1 MIMENV
7 KEFLE
12 QCESQTL
19 CKYAM
24 LSQNTKGREY
34 EISPCDLRTEYQ
46 RDRDKILHCKSFRR
60 LKHKTQVFLAP
71 EGDHY
76 RTRLTHTLEVSQ
88 IGRTIARALR
98 LNEDLV
104 EAIALGHDLGHT
116 PFGHAGER
124 KLNELISG
132 GFIHSKQSQRVVELL
147 EKNGKGLNLTFEV
160 RDGIG
165 NHRFKDSPLTLEGEI
180 VKYADRFAYIN
191 HDIED
196 ARRGGVIT
204 DDDLPKDCVK
214 VLGNSKS
221 KRINNLIADI
231 VNNSWDQPY
240 IKQSPQ
246 FDEAT
251 EKLHKF
257 MFERVY
263 LNAQAKSQ
271 EAKAVKMI
279 ELIFE
284 FYIKNLDKLPAF
296 YRSLLDEYPADRVV
310 GDYIASFS
318 DRYCVRVFG
327 ELFVPDEWKIL

>member
-7 KEFLE
+7 KKFLE
-12 QCESQTL
+12 ENEARTL
-19 CKYAM
+19 SKYAT
-24 LSQNTKGREY
+24 LSVNSKGREH
-34 EISPCDLRTEYQ
+34 EISPSDLRTEFQ

-76 RTRLTHTLEVSQ
+76 RTRLTHTLEVAQ

-124 KLNELISG
+124 KLNDLVSG

-165 NHRFKDSPLTLEGEI
+165 NHRYNDTPSTLEGEI

-204 DDDLPKDCVK
+204 DADLPKACVE

-221 KRINNLIADI
+221 KRINNLIADM
-231 VNNSWDQPY
+231 VENSWDKPY
-240 IKQSPQ
+240 IKQSAN
-246 FDEAT
+246 FNDAT
-251 EKLHKF
+251 ATLHEF

-284 FYIKNLDKLPAF
+284 YYLKNLNKLPDF
-296 YRSLLDEYPADRVV
+296 YKTLLDSYPADRVV
-310 GDYIASFS
+310 CDYIASFS

>member
-1 MIMENV
+1 MENV
-7 KEFLE
+7 KKLLE
-12 QCESQTL
+12 EREAKTL
-19 CKYAM
+19 CKYAT
-24 LSQNTKGREY
+24 LSQNTKGRER
-34 EISPCDLRTEYQ
+34 EISPCYLRTEFQ

-88 IGRTIARALR
+88 IGRTIARALC

-124 KLNELISG
+124 KLNELVQG
-132 GFIHSKQSQRVVELL
+132 GFIHSQQSQRVVELL
-147 EKNGKGLNLTFEV
+147 ENNGKGLNLTYEV

-165 NHRFKDSPLTLEGEI
+165 NHRYHDTPKTLEGDI
-180 VKYADRFAYIN
+180 VRYADRFAYIN

-204 DDDLPKDCVK
+204 DNDLPKDCVE
-214 VLGNSKS
+214 VLGTSKS
-221 KRINNLIADI
+221 KRINNLIADM
-231 VNNSWDQPY
+231 VENSWDKPY
-240 IKQSPQ
+240 IKQSPD
-246 FDEAT
+246 FDKAT
-251 EKLHKF
+251 EKLHTF
-257 MFERVY
+257 MYERVY
-263 LNAQAKSQ
+263 FNNQAKSQ
-271 EAKAVKMI
+271 EIKAVKMI

-284 FYIKNLDKLPAF
+284 YYLKNLDKLPDF
-296 YRSLLDEYPADRVV
+296 YKSLLDVYPKDRVV
-310 GDYIASFS
+310 CDYIASFS

>member
-1 MIMENV
+1 MENV
-7 KEFLE
+7 KKFLE
-12 QCESQTL
+12 EKEAQTL
-19 CKYAM
+19 SRYAM
-24 LSQNTKGREY
+24 LSQNTKGRQR
-34 EISPCDLRTEYQ
+34 EISPCDLRSEYQ

-124 KLNELISG
+124 KLDELVDG

-147 EKNGKGLNLTFEV
+147 ENNGKGLNLTYEV
-160 RDGIG
+160 RNGIG
-165 NHRFKDSPLTLEGEI
+165 NHRYIDKPMTLEGEI

-196 ARRGGVIT
+196 ARRGGVIK
-204 DDDLPKDCVK
+204 DEDLPKDCVE
-214 VLGNSKS
+214 VLGDSKS
-221 KRINNLIADI
+221 ARINNLIADM
-231 VNNSWDQPY
+231 VENSWERPY
-240 IKQSPQ
+240 IRQSKE
-246 FDEAT
+246 FDIAT
-251 EKLHKF
+251 EKLHTF

-263 LNAQAKSQ
+263 LNKQAKSQ

-284 FYIKNLDKLPAF
+284 YYLKNIDKLPQF
-296 YRSLLDEYPADRVV
+296 YKSLLDDYPKDRVV
-310 GDYIASFS
+310 CDYIASFS